1 MAIQTVAMRNALVD
15 AYKGQATYAALYS
28 TAPGASA
35 GTELTGGSY
44 ARKAVSW
51 GATAN
56 SASTATAI
64 VFDVPFGRDG
74 GGVRFPH
81 GGDRRDVSGWG
92 VADFAVVRV
101 RRDVHANPDR
111 NDRVGLGV

>member
-1 MAIQTVAMRNALVD
+1 MAIQTAAMRNALVD

-51 GATAN
+51 GATTN

-64 VFDVPFGRDG
+64 VFDVPSGATVAGFGFHTAVTAGTYLDG
-74 GGVRFPH
+74 G
-81 GGDRRDVSGWG
+81 SLTSQS
-92 VADFAVVRV
+92 FASAGTYTLTPTVTI
-101 RRDVHANPDR
+101 A
-111 NDRVGLGV
+111 

>member
-1 MAIQTVAMRNALVD
+1 MAIQTAAMRNALVD

-28 TAPGASA
+28 TAPAASA

-51 GATAN
+51 GATTN

-64 VFDVPFGRDG
+64 VFDVPSGATVAGFGSTRRRPPGRTWMG
-74 GGVRFPH
+74 GR
-81 GGDRRDVSGWG
+81 
-92 VADFAVVRV
+92 
-101 RRDVHANPDR
+101 
-111 NDRVGLGV
+111 